1 MLSIFELHSDC
12 YLHKW
17 RVTFA
22 LVKNSDSIDTFIER
36 AIQLLGDGRVLVG
49 GDISE
54 DYSHDESLG
63 LERIAPHCLI
73 YIHSAKECADIVA
86 IANELSVSV
95 TARGS
100 GSGLSGGAI
109 ATADGV
115 LLSFEKMDRILEID
129 TLNHTATLE
138 AGVTLSKLSQ
148 ALAEVGFVYPVY
160 PGELSASIG
169 GNIATNAGGMR
180 AVKYGVTR
188 HNVLG
193 LEFVTASGNVIE
205 SGGKFVKSSSGY
217 DLCQLIMGSEGTLAL
232 VTKVTV
238 AITPVADSTVT
249 LLVPFASVGAISSA
263 IPEVL
268 RSNFTPSILE
278 YVEGSG
284 LMVMASREGLNLGI
298 PKSVADGARAYL
310 ICMLEESDQETLER
324 QQLRISDQLI
334 ESGALDVF
342 ALSASQALH
351 LLAARE
357 SAFWVAKD
365 LGATE
370 MIDIVV
376 PRSEVP
382 TFMEK
387 VGAVGERYE
396 TLITAVGH
404 AGDGNI
410 HLSVFE
416 SDPKLKDHIMSD
428 LYKVGVELGGEI
440 SAEHGIGTAKKKY
453 FIEHS
458 DPAKIA
464 LMREIKRA
472 FDPNGILNPGKVF

>member
-1 MLSIFELHSDC
+1 MIDSFVE
-12 YLHKW
+12 
-17 RVTFA
+17 RVN
-22 LVKNSDSIDTFIER
+22 LK
-36 AIQLLGDGRVLVG
+36 LGSGRVLVG
-49 GDISE
+49 PEISE
-54 DYSHDESLG
+54 DYAHDESLG
-63 LERIAPHCLI
+63 MPNVLPECLI
-73 YIHSAKECADIVA
+73 FIQSTEECSEIVS
-86 IANELSVSV
+86 IANDLSIPV

-100 GSGLSGGAI
+100 GSGLSGGAV
-109 ATADGV
+109 AAKGGV

-138 AGVTLSKLSQ
+138 AGVTLLQLAQ
-148 ALAEVGFVYPVY
+148 ALGEVGFVYPVY

-169 GNIATNAGGMR
+169 GNVATNAGGMR

-193 LEFVTASGNVIE
+193 IEFVTADGSVIE

-238 AITPVADSTVT
+238 AITPVASESVT
-249 LLVPFASVGAISSA
+249 LLVPFDSVSAISTA

-278 YVEGSG
+278 YVDAAG
-284 LMVMASREGLNLGI
+284 LSVMASREGMNLSM
-298 PKSVADGARAYL
+298 PKAVLERAKAYL

-324 QQLRISDQLI
+324 QQLRISNQLI
-334 ESGALDVF
+334 ESGAVDVF
-342 ALSASQALH
+342 TLTSSQSLL

-357 SAFWVAKD
+357 AAFWVTKE

-370 MIDIVV
+370 IVDVVV

-382 TFMEK
+382 SFME
-387 VGAVGERYE
+387 AVGGIGKRYE
-396 TLITAVGH
+396 TSITAVGH
-404 AGDGNI
+404 AGDGNL
-410 HLSVFE
+410 HLSIFE
-416 SDPKLKDHIMSD
+416 VDTKVKDQIMAD
-428 LYKVGVELGGEI
+428 LYSVGIELGGEI

-458 DPAKIA
+458 DPAKIE
-464 LMREIKRA
+464 LMKAIKRA